1 MYIRFLWYT
10 FIQRKSITWKIFY
23 LILLQANTSY
33 QFGFDVKDDYFT
45 NYQNRKEQKENG
57 KITGS
62 YSVVDSDG
70 YIRTVT
76 YTADPKEGFKAEVK
90 SSLHCLK
97 LLCWTLILGFKA
109 TYRYCSKNP
118 ETYPCT
124 TKGTTVH

>member
-1 MYIRFLWYT
+1 MFW
-10 FIQRKSITWKIFY
+10 F
-23 LILLQANTSY
+23 QANTSY

-90 SSLHCLK
+90 DYSFLPFPQK
-97 LLCWTLILGFKA
+97 LNNNYMQVSRQPTDIVVKIPKPILVPQKQQQ
-109 TYRYCSKNP
+109 YVNV
-118 ETYPCT
+118 
-124 TKGTTVH
+124 GT